1 METEPEIV
9 ARVLSG
15 DSEAFRQLVD
25 AYSDRLYGF
34 CLARLGYPEAAEDA
48 VQDVLVRAYRS
59 LRGYDPRR
67 GFASWL
73 FAIAANRVKTRYAA
87 KASRD
92 RLDERAASEA
102 ASSSEPDGARYD
114 PERLALDALAA
125 EELRAAVARLPRSYR
140 APVELYYFA
149 GLCVADVA
157 KALRLGDEAVKSRLH
172 RARKALSEDLGGS
185 ADKEEATQP
194 KRPSKGIRWYE

>member
-1 METEPEIV
+1 MEEESDIV

-15 DSEAFRQLVD
+15 DGEAFRQLVD

-34 CLARLGYPEAAEDA
+34 CLARLGDPDAAEDA
-48 VQDVLVRAYRS
+48 VQDVFVRAYRS
-59 LRGYDPRR
+59 LRGYDPSR

-87 KASRD
+87 RASRA
-92 RLDERAASEA
+92 RLDERAVSEA
-102 ASSSEPDGARYD
+102 ASSAESDGARYG
-114 PERLALDALAA
+114 PERLALDVLAA

-149 GLCVADVA
+149 GLGVADVA
-157 KALRLGDEAVKSRLH
+157 KALRLGEEAVKSRLH
-172 RARKALSEDLGGS
+172 RARKALSDDLGGTE
-185 ADKEEATQP
+185 DKEGTAQP
-194 KRPSKGIRWYE
+194 RRAKKGIR